1 MDLVLFYLS
10 PWQGFKKRDKEQTQ
24 MATNISCN
32 VIVKTC
38 YCEVENG
45 ILNSSDS
52 NLISRV
58 TELNTR
64 NHHSYLKRNMKS
76 VFRIALATV
85 KAS

>member
-1 MDLVLFYLS
+1 MKD
-10 PWQGFKKRDKEQTQ
+10 KKQPQ
-24 MATNISCN
+24 MVSNISCN

-45 ILNSSDS
+45 ILNFSDS

-58 TELNTR
+58 NELNTGKR
-64 NHHSYLKRNMKS
+64 HSYLKRNMKS
-76 VFRIALATV
+76 VFRIALAAM